1 VTVINKNLHIPKHN
15 INVKSITP
23 KVNHLSIQ
31 KPPKRLVIRWTTLKG
46 LAAIILFLIIS
57 ALTEYF
63 IVLYAINLGVKDT
76 TLLQWSIQF
85 PGTNWIITISISPLF
100 HLVPIAVIITL
111 LFSWTYLTRHVAVKP
126 HEVSREK
133 VRPASKRGK
142 ELKSKESGKLTSK
155 MSHAVKKFFGKIKS
169 GLLRVRGV
177 AYLWQKIHFARA
189 TIKSALTVF
198 LVFSAFI
205 LIVSLLAYPKLIHQ
219 TISNAYQN
227 SPSLLNFVKGTTEA
241 LAPIGR
247 IFSPI
252 NNALLSAAPGFRDF
266 VLSLGTIIKPLV
278 DLDNVGKYLV
288 FQNIAAWV
296 SALVALFYGEYIRKS
311 YRYRKSRG

>member
-1 VTVINKNLHIPKHN
+1 
-15 INVKSITP
+15 
-23 KVNHLSIQ
+23 
-31 KPPKRLVIRWTTLKG
+31 LKG
-46 LAAIILFLIIS
+46 LAAVILFLIIT

-63 IVLYAINLGVKDT
+63 IVLYAISLGVKDT

-85 PGTNWIITISISPLF
+85 PGTEWIITISISPLF

-111 LFSWTYLTRHVAVKP
+111 LFSWTYLTRHIAVKP
-126 HEVSREK
+126 HEGGIEK
-133 VRPASKRGK
+133 VGVVYKRGK
-142 ELKSKESGKLTSK
+142 ELKLKENRKLTSK
-155 MSHAVKKFFGKIKS
+155 ISHTVKRFFGKIKS
-169 GLLRVRGV
+169 GLLRIKGV

-205 LIVSLLAYPKLIHQ
+205 LIVSLLAYPKLIYQ

-227 SPSLLNFVKGTTEA
+227 NSYLLGFVRGTTQA
-241 LAPIGR
+241 FAPIGG

-252 NNALLSAAPGFRDF
+252 NNALLSTTPGFRDF
-266 VLSLGTIIKPLV
+266 ASSLGNIIKPLV
-278 DLDNVGKYLV
+278 DLDNAGKYLL

-296 SALVALFYGEYIRKS
+296 SALAALFYGEYIRKG
-311 YRYRKSRG
+311 YRHKKGRRS